1 MQSRP
6 WRVFVLAVLAVVAT
20 TATMGEANALLRS
33 ASHDRYA
40 VDVIR
45 TQLASLFTAKAPRER

>member
-1 MQSRP
+1 
-6 WRVFVLAVLAVVAT
+6 
-20 TATMGEANALLRS
+20 MGEANALLRS